1 MTHTITN
8 QYLASHNAGINLR
21 QYAPRKADCHRDLH
35 AAEGIIVGTMIGA
48 NVLLWGYVLARW
60 LLA

>member
-1 MTHTITN
+1 MHTITN

-21 QYAPRKADCHRDLH
+21 QYAPHHVARHRDLH
-35 AAEGIIVGTMIGA
+35 AAEGVIMSVLIGG
-48 NVLLWGYVLARW
+48 NVILWTFVLVRW